1 MNTELQTTT
10 NDLTNVNHL
19 SGYDL
24 TTLLIRGGL
33 SKLKLN
39 ANAKMVLLY
48 LATCY
53 NEKKGSVFPRVATM
67 AAALDISER
76 GVIRALAEL
85 TEKGAIMRS
94 KKGRNKNVYVITN
107 KVLNV
112 TLSSDTMSRRVVTP
126 CHYHVHEVKQH
137 EVKQQHEVVVDF
149 SKNSKTKGAEEETD
163 AASSTAAAVSSKTY
177 DIREIPDIIRKKHKD
192 GKIRNLVGYWRS
204 LRPAVKQEYWEL
216 DAAEKQKIQ
225 RKKELKKQAQLER
238 QRKAA
243 EWERIKNEPS
253 FIETCTRAE
262 AWNYCRRFADN
273 PDMHRFLHKGICAR
287 LIKRF
292 GFNIKELCTGVEN
305 D

>member
-1 MNTELQTTT
+1 MNTELQTST

-24 TTLLIRGGL
+24 TTLLIRGGGL
-33 SKLKLN
+33 AKLNLN

-53 NEKKGSVFPRVATM
+53 NEKKGSVYPRVATM

-107 KVLNV
+107 KVLNIS
-112 TLSSDTMSRRVVTP
+112 LSSDTMSRRVVTP
-126 CHYHVHEVKQH
+126 CHYHVHEIKQH
-137 EVKQQHEVVVDF
+137 EVKQQHEVVDF
-149 SKNSKTKGAEEETD
+149 LKNSKTKGVEEETQ

-177 DIREIPDIIRKKHKD
+177 DITEIPDIIKKKHKE

-216 DAAEKQKIQ
+216 DAAEKKKIQ
-225 RKKELKKQAQLER
+225 RKKELQEQAQLEK
-238 QRKAA
+238 QRAA
-243 EWERIKNEPS
+243 EEWEKIKNEPS
-253 FIETCTRAE
+253 VVEVYTRQQ
-262 AWNYCRRFADN
+262 AWDYCLRFTSN
-273 PDMHRFLHKGICAR
+273 PDMRRFLHKGICAK
-287 LIKRF
+287 LIERF
-292 GFNIKELCTGVEN
+292 NFDIEDLCAREN
-305 D
+305 L

>member
-1 MNTELQTTT
+1 MNTELQTST

-33 SKLKLN
+33 SKLELN

-94 KKGRNKNVYVITN
+94 KKGRNKNVYVIAN
-107 KVLNV
+107 KVLNI

-137 EVKQQHEVVVDF
+137 EVKQQHEVVDF
-149 SKNSKTKGAEEETD
+149 LKNSKTKGVEGETQ

-177 DIREIPDIIRKKHKD
+177 DIREIPDIIKKKHKE
-192 GKIRNLVGYWRS
+192 GKIHNLVGYWRS
-204 LRPAVKQEYWEL
+204 LRPAVKQEYWDL
-216 DAAEKQKIQ
+216 DATEKKKIQ
-225 RKKELKKQAQLER
+225 HKKELERQAQLEKR
-238 QRKAA
+238 RKAA

-253 FIETCTRAE
+253 VVEVYTRQQ
-262 AWNYCRRFADN
+262 AWDYCRRFAAN
-273 PDMHRFLHKGICAR
+273 PDMHRFLHKGICAQF
-287 LIKRF
+287 IERF
-292 GFNIKELCTGVEN
+292 DFDINELCKA
-305 D
+305 